1 MTLIFLSTAWL
12 IGIAAA
18 HSFSPPLTVIGLL
31 AILPFAGLLLWG
43 STKGKQGRLGDGFRV
58 AILYKHEPAVVGS

>member
-18 HSFSPPLTVIGLL
+18 HTLSLPLVVIGLL
-31 AILPFAGLLLWG
+31 AILHL
-43 STKGKQGRLGDGFRV
+43 STALSAPYVRR
-58 AILYKHEPAVVGS
+58 